1 MECFGCKMF
10 EVWSFLYIEYSR
22 CGMLGMSNVR
32 DMGFSLYGMFNCEV
46 IEMRC
51 VLGVGYMRCA
61 MLGI

>member
-1 MECFGCKMF
+1 MF